1 MISIAC
7 LTLTDMRPKNITRKG
22 QPRFVAV
29 TIEDHHVGQEYLPL
43 GNGLSIRYAATS
55 EDIGKTVNFNLNGG
69 SIDLLYNTTP

>member
-1 MISIAC
+1 MKKSKVA
-7 LTLTDMRPKNITRKG
+7 RKG